1 MLQTMRS
8 NAQGTIAKVIVGF
21 LIVVFALWGVESIVT
36 MGGGERAVVEVD
48 GEEITEAEI
57 ARAVEQ
63 QKINLS
69 RQFGERY
76 DENLFNEQF
85 LRQSAIEQL
94 IEQKVA
100 LVQARELGLVAA
112 QRSIDE
118 TIVQI
123 PAFQVEGKFDRERF
137 QAVLRNNGLT
147 PLTFRNGLAEEIL
160 TSQASAGFVLTTF
173 KTPFAAQFAT
183 ALDQEQ
189 RTFRFVEVNAS
200 ALEAGIQLSAEEI
213 QAAYEATQER
223 FRTPEQVSVNYV
235 LIKRNDLVAKQTV
248 SEDDLKKAYAQ
259 YQDREAQQEQRKAS
273 HILLE
278 TGDRSEKEAL
288 ELAAELKKRIDA
300 GESFEALAKEYS
312 DDIGTSQAGGD
323 LGLTTRGSFVDEFED
338 ALYALNKGEVSAPV
352 KTEFGVHLIKATD
365 IVKSEIKSLAAMRAE
380 LTETVREAKAFDA
393 FNAQVRELSDVSFS
407 AESLAEV
414 AQAVGAKVEQTALFT
429 RDAGE
434 GIALSS
440 NVRESAFSDAILF
453 DKEISSV
460 IEHDGYALVLA
471 VNEHKPEAVQ
481 PLAEVEPQVV
491 AGLKRERAL
500 SQAKT
505 SADAIAAG
513 TEKAS
518 KWTKVTT
525 TYAQASDAPR
535 AAQQRAFALVKDQAA
550 VVGTPGG
557 YSVVVVDAIASKDW
571 TAVEAGKE
579 AVEAGRGQNSRN
591 DFFSYQAWSRAV
603 TNVER

>member
-57 ARAVEQ
+57 SRAVEQ
-63 QKINLS
+63 QKMNLI

-85 LRQSAIEQL
+85 LRQSAIESL
-94 IEQKVA
+94 IEQKIA

-118 TIVQI
+118 MIVSI
-123 PAFQVEGKFDRERF
+123 PAFQVDGKFDRQRF
-137 QAVLRNNGLT
+137 QEVLRNNSLS
-147 PLTFRNGLAEEIL
+147 PLAFRNGLAEEMLI
-160 TSQASAGFVLTTF
+160 SQASAGLVLTTF
-173 KTPFAAQFAT
+173 KTPFSAQLAT

-189 RTFRFVEVNAS
+189 RSFRFVEINAS
-200 ALEAGIQLSAEEI
+200 ALEAGIQLSDEDI
-213 QAAYEATQER
+213 QAAYDATQER
-223 FRTPEQVSVNYV
+223 YRTPEQVSVNYV
-235 LIKRNDLVAKQTV
+235 LIKRNDLMAKQTV
-248 SEDDLKKAYAQ
+248 SDDELQKAYAQ

-323 LGLTTRGSFVDEFED
+323 LGLTARGSFIEEFED

-365 IVKSEIKSLAAMRAE
+365 IVQSEVKSFAEMRAE
-380 LTETVREAKAFDA
+380 LTEIVREGKAFEA

-407 AESLAEV
+407 AESLDEV
-414 AQAVGAKVEQTALFT
+414 AQAMGAKVEKTALFT

-440 NVRESAFSDAILF
+440 NVRETAFSDAILF

-471 VNEHKPEAVQ
+471 VNQHQPESVQ
-481 PLAEVEPQVV
+481 SLAEVKSQVV

-500 SQAKT
+500 NQSKAT
-505 SADAIAAG
+505 ADAIAAG

-518 KWTKVTT
+518 SWKKVTT

-535 AAQQRAFALVKDQAA
+535 AAQQRAFALVKGQAA

-557 YSVVVVDAIASKDW
+557 YSVVVVDDIQSKDW
-571 TAVEAGKE
+571 TAVVAEKD

-591 DFFSYQAWSRAV
+591 DFVSYQAWSRSV
-603 TNVER
+603 TKVEQ